1 MPLPFVPN
9 AVKVQLYFQ
18 TAGQLGMNDLWFVG
32 PDAEPDFSTVQT
44 LIATIENWVVG
55 DYLPLVCDSVTLTK
69 IVGRAMTSA
78 TGAIATRFNGV
89 DAGGVATEQAPN
101 NVAPCISLGTGLGG
115 RSSHGRNYIVGTP
128 NAAIDVNTIQP
139 AFIGGFTDAYAQLLP
154 GGGNDPSPF
163 IFSVVSYYLAGAV
176 RAVPFSW
183 PVRSVGFTDNI
194 VDSQRRRLPGR
205 GK

>member
-1 MPLPFVPN
+1 
-9 AVKVQLYFQ
+9 
-18 TAGQLGMNDLWFVG
+18 
-32 PDAEPDFSTVQT
+32 
-44 LIATIENWVVG
+44 
-55 DYLPLVCDSVTLTK
+55 
-69 IVGRAMTSA
+69 MTSA

-101 NVAPCISLGTGLGG
+101 NVAPAISLGTGLGG

-128 NAAIDVNTIQP
+128 NTMVNINTIDP
-139 AFIGGFTDAYAQLLP
+139 AFIGAFTNAYAQLLP
-154 GGGNDPSPF
+154 GGGNDPTPYV
-163 IFSVVSYYLAGAV
+163 FSVVSYFSGGV
-176 RAVPFSW
+176 QRGTPFSW